1 MIQAKVDR
9 VKAAIGG
16 DVSSNVSLALNGA
29 YAEVD
34 HNGNLAGE
42 DYSTW
47 IVAGTVHWRA
57 TSGLTISGEI
67 AYEEVNPDVT
77 ANFVIDDSIW
87 GAMLRIN
94 RVF

>member
-1 MIQAKVDR
+1 MAGKN
-9 VKAAIGG
+9 
-16 DVSSNVSLALNGA
+16 NVSLALNGT
-29 YAEVD
+29 YADVD

-47 IVAGTVHWRA
+47 IVAGTAHWRA
-57 TSGLTISGEI
+57 TSGLTVSGEI
-67 AYEEVNPDVT
+67 AYEKVDADSSSNYVVDDDV
-77 ANFVIDDSIW
+77 W